1 MIYFTVIVKGRIET
15 GCSID
20 AKQWT
25 SVSQDFNV
33 CTWRTFKNLDRND
46 SSRLGWFD
54 VIMM

>member
-1 MIYFTVIVKGRIET
+1 MVKARIKTE
-15 GCSID
+15 CSID